1 MLRENFIKTKLEA
14 GKPVI
19 GTWAVIPSTVTI
31 DIMAHAGLDF
41 AIIDA
46 EHGPIGF
53 ETAQD
58 MVISCE
64 SNGISPIMRVGGVIE
79 SDILRALDIGVH
91 GVQIPNVTTASHV
104 GELIQYAKY
113 PPIGN
118 RGFSPF
124 TRAGGYSIESATKLA
139 GIANENTL
147 IAINIEG
154 VEAIDNVDEIFAFDA
169 LNIVFVGLFDL
180 SKALGI
186 PGQVNDKRVLDALA
200 VIAEKARKA
209 GKFVGT
215 IATELS
221 QIEMFTDL
229 GLQYIVYL
237 VDVDVM
243 RRGYAQASDELK
255 RVAGR

>member
-1 MLRENFIKTKLEA
+1 M
-14 GKPVI
+14 
-19 GTWAVIPSTVTI
+19 
-31 DIMAHAGLDF
+31 
-41 AIIDA
+41 
-46 EHGPIGF
+46 
-53 ETAQD
+53 
-58 MVISCE
+58 
-64 SNGISPIMRVGGVIE
+64 
-79 SDILRALDIGVH
+79 
-91 GVQIPNVTTASHV
+91 
-104 GELIQYAKY
+104 
-113 PPIGN
+113 
-118 RGFSPF
+118 
-124 TRAGGYSIESATKLA
+124 
-139 GIANENTL
+139 
-147 IAINIEG
+147 
-154 VEAIDNVDEIFAFDA
+154 
-169 LNIVFVGLFDL
+169 FDL